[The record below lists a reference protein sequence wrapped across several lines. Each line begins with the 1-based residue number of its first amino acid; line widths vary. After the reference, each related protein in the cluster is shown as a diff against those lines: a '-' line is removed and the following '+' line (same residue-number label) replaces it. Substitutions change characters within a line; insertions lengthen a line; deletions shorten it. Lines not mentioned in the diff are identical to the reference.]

1 MASAFLNYL
10 WFSVGITY
18 DKKSNKKV
26 VAPPAGWASL
36 TREEPNKF
44 HDESKS
50 GYGILT
56 GHKNKL
62 IVIDADEVAAIEGGN
77 PIPSEIIT
85 HLEQNCSAVVKT
97 PNGRHFYFKTEAAQK
112 NGTNICWNSVAIPH
126 LDIRGDGGFIFA
138 PPTNY
143 KKNGNLVRYAW
154 MKGGLDTVG
163 DLPQSIID
171 ALVIEATPEVAQQEY
186 MESDQHDIIAD
197 LLNALPLKLWDSY
210 DSWLQIGIILFNSGE
225 SVDTWDEFS
234 KQSRHYSVSGCRE
247 KWRSFKRGNLSINSL
262 WRLVKLHNPSEFGRL
277 QKKHINIHNLLILTH
292 ITLAKLFYLLHQD
305 DYALCSVTG
314 WYEKMPNNIWLA
326 RMEEPRSML
335 LTISNTLSA
344 VCGDELGKYNY
355 KLSQVS
361 SNGTKEEE
369 DLKASIMARMKEISK
384 ISMSAHNVG
393 FINSIQK
400 ALASH
405 YAIDKFYERLDQQ
418 KTLFAF
424 ENGVVELETGLF
436 RDISPEDYVS
446 TTCGYNYPRVVVES
460 VKEEVMTFFRSIF
473 SSEEETDY
481 YLKILAY
488 MLTGDKKFQEFYV
501 WRGQGANGKGLTIN
515 MLGSVMGEYMKL
527 LPTSYFTQP
536 SEGKGAV
543 LPELAA
549 CKAARLVWASEP
561 EDKATLQSNFL
572 KMLSGDEPI
581 TCRSL
586 YSKPITYVPHFGVC
600 LLANTVPK
608 LSRLDLGVKRRFRVI
623 PFPYQFVDNPISENH
638 KRVDRTLNEKAKT
651 PEWRDALISI
661 LLERF
666 HRDVRTATMFT
677 VPPSVAKET
686 EEYLDENNPL
696 VSWLPQYIDT
706 TAPPS
711 ERMKPSEILTLY
723 KNSGGEKEMT
733 AIRIGT
739 LLSAM
744 GFHSVKTNGSIVY
757 KGFIIKNI

>member
-36 TREEPNKF
+36 THEEPNKF

-62 IVIDADEVAAIEGGN
+62 VVIDADEVAAIEGGN
-77 PIPSEIIT
+77 PIPSKIIT

-97 PNGRHFYFKTEAAQK
+97 PNGRHFYFKTETPQK
-112 NGTNICWNSVAIPH
+112 NGTNICWNSVMVPH

-171 ALVIEATPEVAQQEY
+171 ALVIEASLEVNIQDFV
-186 MESDQHDIIAD
+186 ESDKHEIIID
-197 LLNALPLKLWDSY
+197 LLNVLPLKLWDSY

-225 SVDTWDEFS
+225 SVDTWNEFS
-234 KQSRHYSVSGCRE
+234 KQSTHYTARGCHE
-247 KWRSFKRGNLSINSL
+247 KWRGFKAGNLSINSL

-277 QKKHINIHNLLILTH
+277 QKKHINIVSLLEPTH
-292 ITLAKLFYLLHQD
+292 VSLAKLFHLLHRD
-305 DYALCSVTG
+305 DYALCSITG
-314 WYEKMPNNIWLA
+314 WYEKMPNNAWVS
-326 RMEEPRSML
+326 RVEEPRSMI
-335 LTISNTLSA
+335 LTISDTIKRECDYEINNCL
-344 VCGDELGKYNY
+344 Y
-355 KLSQVS
+355 KQSQMTN
-361 SNGTKEEE
+361 NGTKEET
-369 DLKASIMARMKEISK
+369 DMRTSLTDRFKKYIKIKMAVES
-384 ISMSAHNVG
+384 HG
-393 FINSIQK
+393 FLNSIQK
-400 ALASH
+400 VLASH
-405 YAIDKFYERLDQQ
+405 YAIDSFYERLDIE
-418 KTLFAF
+418 KSLFAF
-424 ENGVVELETGLF
+424 ENGVVELETGIF
-436 RDISPEDYVS
+436 RDINPEDYIS
-446 TTCGYNYPRVVVES
+446 TTCGYDYPRS
-460 VKEEVMTFFRSIF
+460 VDASIKKEVMTFFRSIF

-488 MLTGDKKFQEFYV
+488 MLSGDKKFQEFYV
-501 WRGQGANGKGLTIN
+501 WRGQGANGKGLTVN
-515 MLGSVMGEYMKL
+515 MLGPVLGKYMKN

-536 SEGKGAV
+536 SEGKGAP

-549 CKAARLVWASEP
+549 CKSARLVWASEP
-561 EDKATLQSNFL
+561 EDKSTLQSNFL
-572 KMLSGDEPI
+572 KMLSGNEPI

-586 YSKPITYVPHFGVC
+586 HAKPITFLPQFAVC

-608 LSRLDLGVKRRFRVI
+608 LSRLDMGVKRRFRVI
-623 PFPYQFVDNPISENH
+623 PFPYQFVDHPTSENH
-638 KRVDRTLNEKAKT
+638 KIIDRALDERVKT
-651 PEWRDALISI
+651 SEWRNALITI

-666 HRDVRTATMFT
+666 HNDVRGATLFT
-677 VPPSVAKET
+677 TPPEVKRET
-686 EEYLDENNPL
+686 QEYMDDNNPL
-696 VSWLPQYIDT
+696 INWLPQYIDT
-706 TAPPS
+706 TAPTTDK
-711 ERMKPSEILTLY
+711 MKASEILNVY
-723 KNSGGEKEMT
+723 KNTGGDRDMT
-733 AIRIGT
+733 AVRIGT

-744 GFHSVKTNGSIVY
+744 GFHSVKTNGITCY
-757 KGFIIKNI
+757 KGFKLI